1 MDIAMFYFM
10 NQPLTLALLML
21 PGFRMLRCMPGR
33 GMPSHCSFSIIWPV
47 LDLPSFLTPS
57 QIRAARPG
65 GV

>member
-1 MDIAMFYFM
+1 
-10 NQPLTLALLML
+10 ML

-47 LDLPSFLTPS
+47 LDFPSFLTPS